1 MKGNVM
7 VKYFRMCNKLILVA
21 LVVMLLVP
29 QTAKA
34 DELGDLK
41 KQLAALQRRLEQ
53 IEAKQANQD
62 KAVDAKIAR
71 AVDAKQVAAL
81 PDSLKWVDTLKW
93 SGDLRYR
100 HEYIDDQ
107 AVSTFNTKNRHRVRA
122 RLKLQ
127 AEVNDEVDVTVRL
140 ASGSDDSPT
149 STNQTLGESGSN
161 KNSTGFSTKELWLDM
176 AYADWHPNWLS
187 GTNILMGKM
196 EMPFYKAG
204 KNQMIWDS
212 DLTLEG
218 IAVKHKVS
226 LNSDTTLHVTGGG
239 FWVKEDSATDDIS
252 IFAGQGYLQHKLDG
266 GEKLIGGI
274 SLYNYGNMKGNSVDG
289 FGFKGNSNTGTDGVY
304 TSDYNI
310 LEAFGELAFKI
321 GDTPASV
328 YGSYVN
334 NVGAINNS
342 EDSGFLVGA
351 KYNKAKKPGTWEVGY
366 NYRNIEADAVVGG
379 LNDSDFVDGGTNG
392 KGHKF
397 GYKYQLSKNM
407 QGAITFFTN
416 EKNANTTED
425 NYQRLQADLIF
436 KF

>member
-1 MKGNVM
+1 MKGYVM
-7 VKYFRMCNKLILVA
+7 VKNCGMCNKLILVA

-34 DELGDLK
+34 DEIGDLK
-41 KQLAALQRRLEQ
+41 KQVAGLLRRLERL
-53 IEAKQANQD
+53 EAKQTRQN

-81 PDSLKWVDTLKW
+81 PDSLKWVDSLKW

-100 HEYIDDQ
+100 HEYIDDETQ
-107 AVSTFNTKNRHRVRA
+107 QFTRNRQRVRA
-122 RLKLQ
+122 RLKLS

-140 ASGSDDSPT
+140 ASGSSFSPT
-149 STNQTLGESGSN
+149 STNQTLGDSGSD
-161 KNSTGFSTKELWLDM
+161 GFTTKELWLDM

-187 GTNILMGKM
+187 GTNIVMGKM

-204 KNQMIWDS
+204 KNQLIWDG

-218 IAVKHKVS
+218 AAVKHKVS
-226 LNSDTTLHVTGGG
+226 LDSDTTLNVNGGG
-239 FWVKEDSATDDIS
+239 FWVSESSGTDDIS
-252 IFAGQGYLQHKLDG
+252 IFAGQGYLQHQLAG
-266 GEKLIGGI
+266 GESIIGGI
-274 SLYNYGNMKGNSVDG
+274 SFYDYGNLKGNDVGG
-289 FGFKGNSNTGTDGVY
+289 FSFKGNSNDGTNY

-310 LEAFGELAFKI
+310 LEAFGEYAFTLC
-321 GDTPASV
+321 DRPASV
-328 YGSYVN
+328 YGNYVKN
-334 NVGAINNS
+334 LGAINTS
-342 EDSGFLVGA
+342 EDSGFLIGA
-351 KYNKAKKPGTWEVGY
+351 KYNKAKAPGSWEIGY
-366 NYRNIEADAVVGG
+366 NYRDIEADAVVGG

-397 GYKYQLSKNM
+397 GYKYQLTKNM
-407 QGAITFFTN
+407 QAALTFLTN

-425 NYQRLQADLIF
+425 NYKRLQADLIF